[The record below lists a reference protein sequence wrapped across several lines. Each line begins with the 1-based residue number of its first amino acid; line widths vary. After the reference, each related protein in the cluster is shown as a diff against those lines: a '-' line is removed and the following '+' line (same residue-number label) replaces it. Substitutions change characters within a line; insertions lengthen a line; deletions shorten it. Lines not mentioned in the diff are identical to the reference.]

1 MFNYKFQKLN
11 AVLVENYNTKDL
23 LNTYLSGESSFL
35 REKLNRV
42 QRDFALNKIGSDE
55 YQASVSQLL
64 EILSKNTELNNE
76 EKSLYDNI
84 KNKVMNKYEVDKG
97 LNQNK
102 IEQSLMK

>member
-1 MFNYKFQKLN
+1 M
-11 AVLVENYNTKDL
+11 
-23 LNTYLSGESSFL
+23 
-35 REKLNRV
+35 
-42 QRDFALNKIGSDE
+42 NKIGSDE

-76 EKSLYDNI
+76 EKSLYDII